1 MSKKGI
7 ILAAFIGLFFLTLFT
22 AATSDASFQKVRINL
37 LGMTCEFCE
46 RALEK
51 NLTRVPGVESARA
64 WLDQGVAEI
73 TLKKGAELDIKKLAR
88 AVKDGGL
95 TLQGV
100 QITVTG
106 RLIEREGKLGFIVGG
121 NDQFIALRPSKD
133 NEMKALLEG
142 GSEVNLSLQ
151 IAADQIRERLWTV
164 ETVKTRAN

>member
-7 ILAAFIGLFFLTLFT
+7 ILAAFIGLFFLTLFI

-64 WLDQGVAEI
+64 WLDQGVAEV

-106 RLIEREGKLGFIVGG
+106 RLIEREGKLGFKVGG

-133 NEMKALLEG
+133 TEIKALLEG

-164 ETVKTRAN
+164 ETVKSRAN